1 MQYCNNCDY
10 IANSSANYKSHLKTQ
25 KHIKIMKFVEK
36 SKNDETHHNTVLND
50 YDYFFKLSMKK
61 TKQLEK
67 ERKNKYEKELREYFE
82 NEIRNEIENELRYK
96 IEKELRYKIEK
107 EIRYKLEKEYQTKHE
122 RFLFCSYKK
131 GLAYEKYVFDTIK
144 TNYKNCYLW
153 NEIPINTLSDKFYK
167 NGKICDDIG
176 CDIIGIN
183 HDNTIDY
190 IQCKN
195 YNEKNKIFINS
206 LSGFYNFVCENSIN
220 NGIVYYSGQ
229 LSNQVICRKNNIK
242 YINLRFDKLSMNKY
256 LVIDFEDEEDEEDN
270 EDNNKSNSQH
280 EIYNDKILKN
290 KEYLECKLCN
300 FTTNSKD
307 IFDIHL
313 KSKKHNKYLE
323 YDISEDE
330 ELEDDLDSNIDKIDE
345 IEDDKSIVKYK
356 KVAPKPVFECKTC
369 KFTTNSKYA
378 FDIHLETKKHKKLNI
393 L

>member
-1 MQYCNNCDY
+1 MQYCEHCDY

-25 KHIKIMKFVEK
+25 KHIKIIKLVEK
-36 SKNDETHHNTVLND
+36 SKNDEKHHNNVMND

-67 ERKNKYEKELREYFE
+67 ERKDRYEKELREYFE

-107 EIRYKLEKEYQTKHE
+107 ELRYKLEKEYQTKSE
-122 RFLFCSYKK
+122 RFLFSSYQK
-131 GLAYEKYVFDTIK
+131 GVAYEKYVYDTIK
-144 TNYKNCYLW
+144 NNYKNCYLW
-153 NEIPINTLSDKFYK
+153 NDIPINTLSDKFYK

-195 YNEKNKIFINS
+195 YNEKNKIFVNS
-206 LSGFYNFVCENSIN
+206 LSGFYNFICENSIN

-229 LSNQVICRKNNIK
+229 LSKQVICRKNNIN
-242 YINLRFDKLSMNKY
+242 YINLNFDKMSLNKY
-256 LVIDFEDEEDEEDN
+256 LVIDFDDTEEYTTHSEDVMN
-270 EDNNKSNSQH
+270 
-280 EIYNDKILKN
+280 IYNDKILKT

-300 FTTNSKD
+300 FTTNSQD
-307 IFDIHL
+307 IFNIHL
-313 KSKKHNKYLE
+313 QTKKHKKYIE
-323 YDISEDE
+323 YNELDEHESESEEETENEYKEDIKKNE
-330 ELEDDLDSNIDKIDE
+330 E
-345 IEDDKSIVKYK
+345 KSIVKYK
-356 KVAPKPVFECKTC
+356 KVNQKQFFQCLPC

-378 FDIHLETKKHKKLNI
+378 FDIHLERTKHKKLNI
-393 L
+393 I